1 MKSNIELKVIIEK
14 INNIFRDVL
23 QNEEI
28 NIKYETTANDVDEW
42 DSLSHILLVLEIENN
57 FQIKFTAK
65 EIQDFKNV
73 GDMCEGIMS
82 KLKIS
87 N

>member
-1 MKSNIELKVIIEK
+1 MKSNLELKVIIEK

-57 FQIKFTAK
+57 FKIKFTAK

>member
-23 QNEEI
+23 ENEEI

-82 KLKIS
+82 KLK

>member
-1 MKSNIELKVIIEK
+1 MDYTITVTDTEK
-14 INNIFRDVL
+14 KGLEYI
-23 QNEEI
+23 
-28 NIKYETTANDVDEW
+28 ANDVDEW

>member
-1 MKSNIELKVIIEK
+1 MENNIEFQVITEK

-23 QNEEI
+23 ENEEI

-42 DSLSHILLVLEIENN
+42 DSLSHILLVVAIE
-57 FQIKFTAK
+57 K
-65 EIQDFKNV
+65 
-73 GDMCEGIMS
+73 
-82 KLKIS
+82 KLS

>member
-1 MKSNIELKVIIEK
+1 MENNIELQVITEK
-14 INNIFRDVL
+14 INYIFRDVL
-23 QNEEI
+23 ENEEI

-42 DSLSHILLVLEIENN
+42 DSLSHILLVVAIEKN
-57 FQIKFTAK
+57 FQIEFTTK

-73 GDMCEGIMS
+73 GEMCEGIML

-87 N
+87 K

>member
-1 MKSNIELKVIIEK
+1 MENNIEFQVITEK

-23 QNEEI
+23 ENEEI

-42 DSLSHILLVLEIENN
+42 DSLSHILLVVAIEKN
-57 FQIKFTAK
+57 FQIEFTAK

-73 GDMCEGIMS
+73 GEMCEGIML

-87 N
+87 K

>member
-1 MKSNIELKVIIEK
+1 MENNIEFLVITEK

-23 QNEEI
+23 ENEEI

-42 DSLSHILLVLEIENN
+42 DSLSHILLVVAIEKN
-57 FQIKFTAK
+57 FQIEFTAK

-73 GDMCEGIMS
+73 GEMCEGIML

-87 N
+87 K

>member
-1 MKSNIELKVIIEK
+1 MKSNLELKVIIEK

>member
-1 MKSNIELKVIIEK
+1 MKNNIELKVISDK

-23 QNEEI
+23 ENEEI

-42 DSLSHILLVLEIENN
+42 DSLSHILLVLEIEKN

-73 GDMCEGIMS
+73 GEMCEGIMS
-82 KLKIS
+82 KLKIR

>member
-1 MKSNIELKVIIEK
+1 MGNDIELQVITEK

-23 QNEEI
+23 ENEEI

-42 DSLSHILLVLEIENN
+42 DSLSHILLVVAIEKN
-57 FQIKFTAK
+57 FQIEFTAK

-73 GDMCEGIMS
+73 GEMCEGIML
-82 KLKIS
+82 KLNIS
-87 N
+87 E